1 MRLVPALRMLFDV
14 FLFGRT
20 TAEEDACADE
30 DGPGDADR
38 FLVVVG
44 RERPFFFLKNGTLST
59 VVMVKER

>member
-1 MRLVPALRMLFDV
+1 MLFDV

-59 VVMVKER
+59 VVMVRER